1 MHLDDHRMQTDAE
14 NSTRTGVSGRT
25 AFEGWP
31 WTSREG
37 DRARIVGSCELVVWT
52 SPSNRD
58 EPLHLST
65 FTTPT
70 QQPYSH
76 SDNPHHPIAPTT
88 QTSLPPLSNPTQTGP
103 PPSFST
109 TFSNQVLP
117 TPNPSPSHRDQIDQI
132 PQSPKS
138 TSPSTRQTTTVP
150 PLSQNEPSPSTPD
163 IGTYC
168 TALHYRKSSWPS

>member
-37 DRARIVGSCELVVWT
+37 TELEIVGSCELVVWT

-76 SDNPHHPIAPTT
+76 SDNPHHPHRSTT

-109 TFSNQVLP
+109 TFSNQVPPHPQPP
-117 TPNPSPSHRDQIDQI
+117 TPHPSPLTKSSRPDRPDPSI
-132 PQSPKS
+132 PQINKPINP
-138 TSPSTRQTTTVP
+138 TNHHGPPPSLPERTV
-150 PLSQNEPSPSTPD
+150 TVD
-163 IGTYC
+163 
-168 TALHYRKSSWPS
+168 A